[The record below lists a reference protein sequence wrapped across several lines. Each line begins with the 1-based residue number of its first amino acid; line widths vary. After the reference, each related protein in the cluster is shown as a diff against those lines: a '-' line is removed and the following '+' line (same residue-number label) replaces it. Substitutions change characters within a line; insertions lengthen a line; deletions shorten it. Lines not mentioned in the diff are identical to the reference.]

1 MRKIKAAVY
10 LSVEELAERVRQRE
24 AAASK
29 MPEGPSKQA
38 YLIETGSLRTYLD
51 MKLWIQSPG
60 LTRTA

>member
-29 MPEGPSKQA
+29 MPA
-38 YLIETGSLRTYLD
+38 AATVV
-51 MKLWIQSPG
+51 MM
-60 LTRTA
+60 